1 MYPLYSVIV
10 LHNLGSA
17 KNKHESIIIH
27 LHFYSIPRH
36 RMPTPFKCEWQLLYQ
51 MGFLPH
57 LGKLWVVQG
66 HRKVHGRPANIS
78 ESLNTG
84 LCFLFPSVFFLAN
97 SIWNSKLQLYSKHPR
112 TQNPSVCLPSP
123 TSLGSFFN
131 LLS

>member
-36 RMPTPFKCEWQLLYQ
+36 RMPTPLKCEWQLLYQ

-57 LGKLWVVQG
+57 LGKLWVGPRSQ
-66 HRKVHGRPANIS
+66 KSPWK
-78 ESLNTG
+78 T
-84 LCFLFPSVFFLAN
+84 
-97 SIWNSKLQLYSKHPR
+97 SKHIWVLEHR
-112 TQNPSVCLPSP
+112 TVLPLSQCILSGQQYMKFKVTAVFKTSQNTKSICMPPI
-123 TSLGSFFN
+123 TYQFGIFF
-131 LLS
+131 